1 MLAILQ
7 QGDQRDYK
15 HSNTSKGY
23 DGFVCNH
30 GITPSLKRSNRPP
43 YSGNSSAK
51 LYHKAS
57 IGTSVL
63 SCCNMNFYLNV

>member
-1 MLAILQ
+1 MLAIFQ

-30 GITPSLKRSNRPP
+30 GITPSLKRRNRPP
-43 YSGNSSAK
+43 YSGNSLAK

-63 SCCNMNFYLNV
+63 LQNSMDFYLNV